1 MKRQT
6 SSSAWHTC
14 WLFTFAMIAED
25 IQIEVIANKI
35 KMDNGLPIWKKTKRK
50 RFVFF
55 FSETFQKS

>member
-35 KMDNGLPIWKKTKRK
+35 TMDNSLPTWRKKKEK
-50 RFVFF
+50 DLYFF
-55 FSETFQKS
+55 FSETF

>member
-35 KMDNGLPIWKKTKRK
+35 KMDNSLPIWKKKEK
-50 RFVFF
+50 KICIF
-55 FSETFQKS
+55 FSETF